1 MKRRS
6 NSLAIGVAV
15 VLIFLLSSSPAA
27 AEIVTFIPIS
37 DAVIRSDSPYENFSY
52 VSLRVKREASTG
64 LRSWSYVQFDLSSI
78 PPNSRID
85 SAVLSLYAWWA
96 IPPENFP
103 VSVFRCTESWSDS
116 SITYANKPASNSD
129 PAGESIFASTL
140 SVYQNIDITGL
151 VQGWVNGDYPNNG
164 FKLGSSRFSD
174 PSATFSWNFDGRTT
188 NYPPNLVI
196 NYAPP
201 TSPDSGSASDSAPAS
216 GTSPGKTVPTTPSS
230 ATVSSIKN
238 VRVKLVKESSA
249 YITWTTEVDSNSYVE
264 YGETTKYGKMK
275 VKNDQTTAHS
285 VQLIELKSGKTY
297 HFRVMS
303 TTADGHQ
310 VVSKDYTFRTT
321 KEMKPEEDEKNNIWL
336 WITIG
341 VLGLLVLVLAGI
353 LVFLYIRNR
362 RRKQSGL

>member
-151 VQGWVNGDYPNNG
+151 
-164 FKLGSSRFSD
+164 SRD
-174 PSATFSWNFDGRTT
+174 PK
-188 NYPPNLVI
+188 V
-196 NYAPP
+196 
-201 TSPDSGSASDSAPAS
+201 
-216 GTSPGKTVPTTPSS
+216 V
-230 ATVSSIKN
+230 
-238 VRVKLVKESSA
+238 EA
-249 YITWTTEVDSNSYVE
+249 Y
-264 YGETTKYGKMK
+264 
-275 VKNDQTTAHS
+275 KNDPLVHPM
-285 VQLIELKSGKTY
+285 ISGKTGIEIVRQGEWLIANANRLHHPMLLMSGSEDRLCSIDGVKEFAANAPKGLVTLKIWKGLY
-297 HFRVMS
+297 HEI
-303 TTADGHQ
+303 HN
-310 VVSKDYTFRTT
+310 
-321 KEMKPEEDEKNNIWL
+321 EPEKAEVFKFTVD
-336 WITIG
+336 WIFKH
-341 VLGLLVLVLAGI
+341 L
-353 LVFLYIRNR
+353 
-362 RRKQSGL
+362 K